1 MLTMYLSSI
10 TKNAA
15 AVNDLVDKFNV
26 AHEKTR
32 RRGGMI

>member
-1 MLTMYLSSI
+1 MLTTYLASI

-15 AVNDLVDKFNV
+15 AVNDLVDKFNI
-26 AHEKTR
+26 AHDKGR